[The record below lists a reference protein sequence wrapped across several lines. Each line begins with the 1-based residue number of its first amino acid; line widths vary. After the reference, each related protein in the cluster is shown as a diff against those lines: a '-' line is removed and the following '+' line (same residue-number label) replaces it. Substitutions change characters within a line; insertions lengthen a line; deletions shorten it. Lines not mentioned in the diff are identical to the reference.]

1 MFRVIVPEGEI
12 RCTRYEMTDSGVELY
27 TEADE
32 HIAFVPFSNLRM
44 ILNEDVHEPD
54 EDELSIM

>member
-12 RCTRYEMTDSGVELY
+12 KCERYEMTESGVELY
-27 TEADE
+27 TDEDE
-32 HIAFVPFSNLRM
+32 HIAFVPFANLRM
-44 ILNEDVHEPD
+44 ILNTEVHEDD